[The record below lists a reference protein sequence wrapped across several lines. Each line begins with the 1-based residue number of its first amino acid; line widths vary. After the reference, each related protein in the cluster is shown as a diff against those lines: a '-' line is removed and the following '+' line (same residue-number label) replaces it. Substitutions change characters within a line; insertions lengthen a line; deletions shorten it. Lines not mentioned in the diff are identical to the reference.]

1 MKVGITIQIVKDRSL
16 FVNGIALNC
25 LMFYDVVK
33 KIDFVDD
40 VYIVNTSKEKLTETE
55 VAKLTWLKD
64 YNLINWDGDV
74 REKIDFL
81 ITLGSVP
88 HDTDLK
94 WFKQKEGNKIVGYK
108 GGNSFILH
116 MEELLFNGKINDDNN
131 TTKNG
136 ILKTREF
143 DEIWMVPQQEY
154 HNKQYLEIQ
163 HNCKARSVPFV
174 WSPKF
179 IENDAKVYEGTDKTP
194 WFDKKV
200 FDKYV
205 VACVEP
211 NTSVL
216 KNMLPI
222 LYSYEHAYRLKPEAF
237 QKFHVTNATQ
247 HLKNSTLLEFA
258 GSLDIHKEKKLAFDT
273 RLIITTLL
281 AGEHHMLVSHQWG
294 NPLNY
299 AYLDI
304 VYFGF
309 PLVHNAHLCQDI
321 GYYYEGFEVKD
332 GGELIVKAAEER
344 KNDADYTKRHHEILK
359 RYTIEN
365 QEMINQYGL
374 LIKNIYDKND
384 IDNTTYDWKTNLL
397 K

>member
-1 MKVGITIQIVKDRSL
+1 MKIGITLQLQKKKSL
-16 FVNGIALNC
+16 FVNGIDLNC
-25 LMFYDVVK
+25 LMFYDVIK
-33 KIDFVDD
+33 EIDFVDK
-40 VYIVNTSKEKLTETE
+40 VYLVNTSKEKLTKDEISE
-55 VAKLTWLKD
+55 IKWLD
-64 YNLINWDGDV
+64 GYEIINWDGNIRD
-74 REKIDFL
+74 EINFL

-88 HDTDLK
+88 HDLDLK
-94 WFKQKEGNKIVGYK
+94 WFKSVNGNKIVAYK

-116 MEELLFNGKINDDNN
+116 MEELLFNGKIGDKN

-136 ILKTREF
+136 ILNTKEF

-163 HNCKARSVPFV
+163 HDCKARSVPFV

-179 IENDAKVYEGTDKTP
+179 IEKDANIYKGSTQTP
-194 WFDKKV
+194 WFDDKV
-200 FDKYV
+200 FDKYTI
-205 VACVEP
+205 ACVEP

-222 LYSYEHAYRLKPEAF
+222 LYSYEYAYKLEPELF

-247 HLKNSTLLEFA
+247 HLKNSTLLQFA
-258 GSLDIHKEKKLAFDT
+258 SCLTIHKEKKLAFDA
-273 RLIITTLL
+273 RWPITVLL
-281 AGEHHMLVSHQWG
+281 AKEHHMIVSHQWG

-309 PLVHNAHLCQDI
+309 PLIHNAHLCQDI

-332 GGELIVKAAEER
+332 GGELIVKAAKER
-344 KNDADYTKRHHEILK
+344 KQDTNYTKRHHEILK
-359 RYTIEN
+359 RYTIDN
-365 QEMINQYGL
+365 TEMIKQYGL
-374 LIKNIYDKND
+374 LIKNVYEKNS
-384 IDNTTYDWKTNLL
+384 IDDTNYDWKTNLL

>member
-1 MKVGITIQIVKDRSL
+1 MRVGITLQLQKKKSL
-16 FVNGIALNC
+16 FVNGIDLNC

-33 KIDFVDD
+33 EIDFVEG
-40 VYIVNTSKEKLTETE
+40 VYLVNTSKEKLTEE
-55 VAKLTWLKD
+55 ELKEIKWLNG
-64 YNLINWDGDV
+64 YEIINWDGEV
-74 REKIDFL
+74 RNKINFL

-94 WFKQKEGNKIVGYK
+94 WFKSVNNNKIVAYK

-116 MEELLFNGKINDDNN
+116 MEELLFNGKIGENN

-136 ILKTREF
+136 ILNTKEF

-163 HNCKARSVPFV
+163 HECKARSVPFV

-179 IENDAKVYEGTDKTP
+179 IEKDAKIYENTKQTP
-194 WFDKKV
+194 WFDDKV

-211 NTSVL
+211 NMSVL

-222 LYSYEHAYRLKPEAF
+222 LYSYEHAYRLEPELF

-247 HLKNSTLLEFA
+247 HLKNSTLLQFA
-258 GSLDIHKEKKLAFDT
+258 ACLSIHKDKKLAFDA
-273 RLIITTLL
+273 RWPITTLL
-281 AGEHHMLVSHQWG
+281 ARDHHMIVSHQWG
-294 NPLNY
+294 NALNY

-321 GYYYEGFEVKD
+321 GYYYENFEVKD
-332 GGELIVKAAEER
+332 GGELIVKAAKER
-344 KNDADYTKRHHEILK
+344 KLDADYTKRHHEILK
-359 RYTIEN
+359 RYTVDN
-365 QEMINQYGL
+365 REMINQYGR
-374 LIKNIYDKND
+374 LIKNVYEKNE
-384 IDNTTYDWKTNLL
+384 IDDTNYDWKSNLL

>member
-1 MKVGITIQIVKDRSL
+1 MKIGITIQLIKKRSL
-16 FVNGIALNC
+16 FVNGIGLNC
-25 LMFYDVVK
+25 LMFYDVVN
-33 KIDFVDD
+33 KIDFVDEI
-40 VYIVNTSKEKLTETE
+40 YLVNTNKEKLTEE
-55 VAKLTWLKD
+55 EIAELDWLKD
-64 YNLINWDGDV
+64 YNVINWDSQTRDN
-74 REKIDFL
+74 INFL

-94 WFKQKEGNKIVGYK
+94 WFKEKEGNKIVCYK
-108 GGNSFILH
+108 GGNSFIIH
-116 MEELLFNGKINDDNN
+116 MEELLFNGKIGDDN

-163 HNCKARSVPFV
+163 HKCKVRSVPFV

-179 IENDAKVYEGTDKTP
+179 IEKDAKVYEGTNKTP
-194 WFDKKV
+194 WFDEKV

-222 LYSYEHAYRLKPEAF
+222 LYSYEHAYRLKPDLF
-237 QKFHVTNATQ
+237 QKFHVTNAMQ
-247 HLKNSTLLEFA
+247 HLKNSTLLDFA
-258 GSLDIHKEKKLAFDT
+258 GSLDIHKEKKLAFDA
-273 RLIITTLL
+273 RWPITVLL
-281 AGEHHMLVSHQWG
+281 AKEHHMIVSHQWG

-309 PLVHNAHLCQDI
+309 PLIHNAHLCQDI

-332 GGELIVKAAEER
+332 GGELIVKAAKER
-344 KNDADYTKRHHEILK
+344 KQDTNYTKRHHEILK
-359 RYTIEN
+359 RYTIDN
-365 QEMINQYGL
+365 TEMIKQYGL
-374 LIKNIYDKND
+374 LIKNVYEKNS
-384 IDNTTYDWKTNLL
+384 IDDTNYDWKTNLL